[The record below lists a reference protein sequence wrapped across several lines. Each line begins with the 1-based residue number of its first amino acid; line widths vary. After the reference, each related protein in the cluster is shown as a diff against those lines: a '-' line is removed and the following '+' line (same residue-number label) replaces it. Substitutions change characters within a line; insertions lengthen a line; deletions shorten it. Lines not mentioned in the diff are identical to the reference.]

1 MIADYTSI
9 KKMELDFRQPVH
21 NPVFQEISSVE
32 NELSLFDMVDVK
44 GIVYNIGALERAS
57 KGNKLL
63 GLKKASIKNS
73 TG

>member
-1 MIADYTSI
+1 
-9 KKMELDFRQPVH
+9 MELDFRQPVH

-32 NELSLFDMVDVK
+32 NELSLFDMVDIK
-44 GIVYNIGALERAS
+44 GIVCNIGALERA

>member
-1 MIADYTSI
+1 
-9 KKMELDFRQPVH
+9 MELDFRQPVH
-21 NPVFQEISSVE
+21 NLVFQEISSVE

-63 GLKKASIKNS
+63 RFKKASIKNS